1 MFIKRIFISVI
12 VLLVFTLGS
21 TKAQDTKMSFQ
32 LLQLSQREANSST
45 QVSILVKGDVNV
57 IREEVKLMG
66 GSFKYAA
73 GNIASILIPA
83 SMIQNLSNNPAVQRM
98 EEGRLDL
105 VPLNDQMLVNNRI
118 DKVHQGIAPL
128 TQGYDGSGVVVGVI
142 DSGIDFTHPDFL
154 DSLGNTR
161 VLWVWDHN
169 LANSTNSPAP
179 YNYGQEFSAA
189 DIDNGLAGAHVDVL
203 AHGTHVA
210 GIAASNGN
218 SSSIY
223 TGAAPKADIIA
234 VSVNFNKADNVW
246 LSSVADAVNY
256 IFNKA
261 DSLGKPCVINISA
274 GTYFGSHDGT
284 DLSAK
289 AIDNLI
295 IAQNGRSV
303 VAAAGNA
310 GNYAYHVQHNLVN
323 DTAFTWFEQ
332 SGTNPIFIEL
342 WADTADLRN
351 IQFTIGADQKTPTI
365 ADRGQDTWT
374 TIFPHLG
381 ITKTDTLYS
390 NSGNRLARYQRYG
403 QLLGSKYSMIFYI
416 TPDSGN
422 YYYRLI
428 SKGTG
433 KYDVWNFNMISTGIP
448 SPGIYPG
455 IQNYVLPDYNQTIC
469 SSFQASSKV
478 ITVGQYVNRN
488 SYVDYN
494 GILQTFPL
502 TVGTIAASSSMGPTR
517 DGRNKPDIASTGE
530 YTMSAIPLAAATW
543 FATNQPFKLSQDG
556 LHLRDGGTSSAAP
569 AVAGA
574 IALYL
579 QKNPTAS
586 WAGIKNRVTLCAVQ
600 DIFTGSNLPNNTW
613 GYGKLDAVNL
623 MIGCV
628 ASGVNEMSADEFVN
642 LYPNPSS
649 DLITMEFKNNLIP
662 LQIEVIDLLGSK
674 VASWSPSA
682 KKTTLDVAKFSKGL
696 YLVRYNF
703 ENYFITQKI
712 IVN

>member
-1 MFIKRIFISVI
+1 MFIKRIFSSVI
-12 VLLVFTLGS
+12 VLLVFMLGFS
-21 TKAQDTKMSFQ
+21 KAQETKMSFQ
-32 LLQLSQREANSST
+32 LLQLSEREANSST
-45 QVSILVKGDVNV
+45 QVSILVKGDVNI

-66 GSFKYAA
+66 GTFKYAA
-73 GNIASILIPA
+73 GDIASIIIPA
-83 SMIQNLSNNPAVQRM
+83 SMIRNLSNSPSVKRM

-105 VPLNDQMLVNNRI
+105 VPLNEQMLINNRI

-169 LANSTNSPAP
+169 LPNATNSPSP
-179 YNYGQEFSAA
+179 YSYGQEFSAA
-189 DIDNGLAGAHVDVL
+189 DMDNGLAGTHVDVL

-210 GIAASNGN
+210 GIAASNGR

-234 VSVNFNKADNVW
+234 VSVDFNKADDQW
-246 LSSVADAVNY
+246 LSSIADAVNY

-295 IAQNGRSV
+295 TAQNGRSV

-310 GNYAYHVQHNLVN
+310 GNYAYHVQHSIAN

-332 SGTNPIFIEL
+332 SGTSPIYIEL
-342 WADTADLRN
+342 WGDTADLRN
-351 IQFTIGADQKTPTI
+351 IQFTIGADQKTPI
-365 ADRGQDTWT
+365 ISNRGQDSWT
-374 TIFPHLG
+374 TIFPNIG

-390 NSGNRLARYQRYG
+390 TSGNKLARYQRYG
-403 QLLGSKYSMIFYI
+403 QLIGGKYSMIFNI
-416 TPDSGN
+416 IPDSTN

-433 KYDVWNFNMISTGIP
+433 KYDIWNFYMINSGIP
-448 SPGIYPG
+448 SPSLYPG

-469 SSFQASSKV
+469 SSFQASNKV

-517 DGRNKPDIASTGE
+517 DGRIKPDVASTGE
-530 YTMSAIPLAAATW
+530 YTLSAIPLTAATW
-543 FATNQPFKLSQDG
+543 FAANQPFKLTQDG

-579 QKNPTAS
+579 QKNPTAT
-586 WAGIKNRVTLCAVQ
+586 WAGIKNRVTLCAMQ
-600 DIFTGSNLPNNTW
+600 DIFTGTILPSNVW
-613 GYGKLDAVNL
+613 GYGKLDAVAV
-623 MIGCV
+623 MTGCV
-628 ASGVNEMSADEFVN
+628 ASGVNEFNVDDYVLLF
-642 LYPNPSS
+642 PNPSS
-649 DLITMEFKNNLIP
+649 DLITIEFKNNLIP
-662 LQIEVIDLLGSK
+662 TRIEVIDLLGNE
-674 VASWSPSA
+674 VASWSPNA
-682 KKTTLDVAKFSKGL
+682 MKTTLDVKQFAKGM
-696 YLVRYNF
+696 YLIRYLF
-703 ENYFITQKI
+703 KDQFVTQKM
-712 IVN
+712 IVD

>member
-1 MFIKRIFISVI
+1 MFIKRIFISVTI
-12 VLLVFTLGS
+12 LLVLMLGFS
-21 TKAQDTKMSFQ
+21 NAQETKMSFK
-32 LLQLSQREANSST
+32 LVQLSEREANSSL
-45 QVSILVKGDVNV
+45 QVSILVKGDVSV

-73 GNIASILIPA
+73 GNIASIVIPA
-83 SMIQNLSNNPAVQRM
+83 SMIRNLCNNPSVQRM

-105 VPLNDQMLVNNRI
+105 VPLNDQMLINNRI

-128 TQGYDGSGVVVGVI
+128 TQGYDGSGVIVGVI

-169 LANSTNSPAP
+169 LPNSTNSPSP

-189 DIDNGLAGAHVDVL
+189 DMDNGLAVSHVDVL

-210 GIAASNGN
+210 GIAASNGR

-234 VSVNFNKADNVW
+234 VSVDFNKADDVW

-256 IFNKA
+256 IFSKA

-295 IAQNGRSV
+295 TAQNGRSV

-310 GNYAYHVQHNLVN
+310 GNYAYHVQHNLIN
-323 DTAFTWFEQ
+323 DTAFTWFKQ
-332 SGTNPIFIEL
+332 NGTNPIYIEL
-342 WADTADLRN
+342 WADTANLRN
-351 IQFTIGADQKTPTI
+351 VQFTIGADNITPFLYN
-365 ADRGQDTWT
+365 RGQDTWT
-374 TIFPHLG
+374 NINSNLG
-381 ITKTDTLYS
+381 VLKTDTLYS
-390 NSGNRLARYQRYG
+390 LSGNKLAKYQRYG
-403 QLLGSKYSMIFYI
+403 QLVGDKYSMVFYI
-416 TPDSGN
+416 IPDSST
-422 YYYRLI
+422 YYFRLM

-433 KYDVWNFNMISTGIP
+433 KLDVWNFDMINSGLP
-448 SPGIYPG
+448 SPGLYPG
-455 IQNYVLPDYNQTIC
+455 IVNYAMPDYNQTIC
-469 SSFQASSKV
+469 SSFQASNKV

-488 SYVDYN
+488 SYIDYN
-494 GILQTFPL
+494 GVLQTFPL
-502 TVGTIAASSSMGPTR
+502 TVGAIAASSSMGPTR
-517 DGRNKPDIASTGE
+517 DGRNKPDVASTGE
-530 YTMSAIPLAAATW
+530 YTLSAIPLTAATW
-543 FATNQPFKLSQDG
+543 FAANQPYKLTQDG

-569 AVAGA
+569 AVAGT

-579 QKNPTAS
+579 QKNPNAS
-586 WAGIKNRVTLCAVQ
+586 WTGIKNRVTLCATQ
-600 DIFTGSNLPNNTW
+600 DIFTGTSLPNNIW
-613 GYGKLDAVNL
+613 GYGKLDAVNV
-623 MIGCV
+623 MTGCV
-628 ASGVNEMSADEFVN
+628 ASGVNEINSDEFVA

-649 DLITMEFKNNLIP
+649 DEITIEFKNNLIP
-662 LQIEVIDLLGSK
+662 KQVEVIDLLGST
-674 VASWSPSA
+674 VASWIP
-682 KKTTLDVAKFSKGL
+682 KEIKTTLNVKQFSKGL

-703 ENYFITQKI
+703 ENHFITQKVI
-712 IVN
+712 IN

>member
-1 MFIKRIFISVI
+1 MKRIFISII
-12 VLLVFTLGS
+12 VLLVFTVGS
-21 TKAQDTKMSFQ
+21 TNAQDTKMSFK

-45 QVSILVKGDVNV
+45 QVSILVKGDINV

-73 GNIASILIPA
+73 GDIASILIPS
-83 SMIQNLSNNPAVQRM
+83 SMIQNLSNNPSVQRM

-105 VPLNDQMLVNNRI
+105 VPLNDQMLINNRI

-161 VLWVWDHN
+161 VLWIWDHN
-169 LANSTNSPAP
+169 LPNSPNSPAP

-189 DIDNGLAGAHVDVL
+189 NIDGGSAGTHIDAL

-218 SSSIY
+218 SSSVY

-234 VSVNFNKADNVW
+234 VSLDFTKADDVW

-295 IAQNGRSV
+295 TAKNGRSV

-310 GNYAYHVQHNLVN
+310 GNYAYHVQHSLAN
-323 DTAFTWFEQ
+323 DTALTWFQQ
-332 SGTNPIFIEL
+332 SGTSPIYIEL

-351 IQFTIGADQKTPTI
+351 IQFTIGADKTSPI
-365 ADRGQDTWT
+365 ISDRGQDSWT
-374 TIFPHLG
+374 TIFPNLG

-390 NSGNRLARYQRYG
+390 TSGNKLARYQRYG
-403 QLLGSKYSMIFYI
+403 QLIGGKYSMIFNI
-416 TPDSGN
+416 IPDSTN

-433 KYDVWNFNMISTGIP
+433 KYDIWNFYVINSGIP
-448 SPGIYPG
+448 SPSLYPG

-469 SSFQASSKV
+469 SSFQASNKV

-517 DGRNKPDIASTGE
+517 DGRIKPDVASTGE
-530 YTMSAIPLAAATW
+530 YTMSAIPLSAATW
-543 FATNQPFKLSQDG
+543 FAANQPYKLAQDG

-569 AVAGA
+569 AVAGTV
-574 IALYL
+574 ALYL
-579 QKNPTAS
+579 QKNPSAN
-586 WAGIKNRVTLCAVQ
+586 WAGIKNRVTLCAIQ

-613 GYGKLDAVNL
+613 GYGKLDAVNV
-623 MIGCV
+623 MTGCNV
-628 ASGVNEMSADEFVN
+628 SGFDEININDFVL
-642 LYPNPSS
+642 LYPNPSN
-649 DLITMEFKNNLIP
+649 DLITIEFKNNSIP
-662 LQIEVIDLLGSK
+662 TQIDVIDLLGRK
-674 VASWSPSA
+674 VYSCNP
-682 KKTTLDVAKFSKGL
+682 KTMKTMLDVKIFSKGI
-696 YLVRYNF
+696 YLIRYNF
-703 ENYFITQKI
+703 EGQFISQKI